1 MELANCSLEQLS
13 VKLNIRTEL
22 QKGRTKQFV
31 QSRLHMEGLNIVTP
45 LEVYGKGDS
54 IWSCVSCFAKD
65 RKQDLN
71 KAREF
76 NSPWLPEKISG
87 RRDGS
92 MTNISPQ
99 NLVRGDI
106 VRVREGQLVPADLR
120 VLECSEDCTVN
131 LSALTKQWPR
141 PVKVQATPVQPGQTL
156 PSAPLLSFNMAWLG
170 SMVVSGQLL
179 GVVTATGD
187 DTLIAKHVFICTDR
201 KYEDTLKTLSKFQT
215 APKSTVEMSEV
226 EKELDAASS

>member
-1 MELANCSLEQLS
+1 M
-13 VKLNIRTEL
+13 
-22 QKGRTKQFV
+22 
-31 QSRLHMEGLNIVTP
+31 
-45 LEVYGKGDS
+45 
-54 IWSCVSCFAKD
+54 WCFI
-65 RKQDLN
+65 Q
-71 KAREF
+71 
-76 NSPWLPEKISG
+76 
-87 RRDGS
+87 
-92 MTNISPQ
+92 
-99 NLVRGDI
+99 VH
-106 VRVREGQLVPADLR
+106 
-120 VLECSEDCTVN
+120 

-141 PVKVQATPVQPGQTL
+141 PVKVHHSSLFHKPDLAIVLVIVSTNSMQVQATPVQPGQTL